1 MPVHVAPGTVPALML
16 EKRIEIRWRDVD
28 AYGHVNNAVYLNY
41 LEEARDAWVQSV
53 LGPVSGTT
61 WDFVLARVEID
72 FRAELTQDDRAVIVR
87 CTLDRIGRSSIGTR
101 EEVRKEDGSVSAE
114 ARSVVVARDPETGR
128 SRPLTGPERDALEAE
143 RTE

>member
-1 MPVHVAPGTVPALML
+1 ML

-101 EEVRKEDGSVSAE
+101 EEVRKADGSVSA
-114 ARSVVVARDPETGR
+114 ARGHWALGRRARTRCSSHRQCRRHDR
-128 SRPLTGPERDALEAE
+128 ARR
-143 RTE
+143 

>member
-1 MPVHVAPGTVPALML
+1 ML

-87 CTLDRIGRSSIGTR
+87 CSLDRIGRSSIWTR

-128 SRPLTGPERDALEAE
+128 SRPLTEPERDALEAE

>member
-1 MPVHVAPGTVPALML
+1 ML

-41 LEEARDAWVQSV
+41 LEEARDAWVQKV

-72 FRAELTQDDRAVIVR
+72 FRAELTQEDGAVIVR
-87 CTLDRIGRSSIGTR
+87 CALDRIGRSSVGTR
-101 EEVRKEDGSVSAE
+101 EEVRTQDGMLSAE
-114 ARSVVVARDPETGR
+114 ARSVVVPRDPATGR
-128 SRPLTGPERDALEAE
+128 SRPLTDTERGALEAE
-143 RTE
+143 QATA

>member
-1 MPVHVAPGTVPALML
+1 ML

-53 LGPVSGTT
+53 LGAISGST

-72 FRAELTQDDRAVIVR
+72 FRAELTQDDGAVIVR
-87 CTLDRIGRSSIGTR
+87 CALDRIGRSSVGTR
-101 EEVRKEDGSVSAE
+101 EEVRKQDGTISAE
-114 ARSVVVARDPETGR
+114 ARSVVVPRDPGTGR
-128 SRPLTGPERDALEAE
+128 SRPLTDAEREALEAE
-143 RTE
+143 RATT

>member
-1 MPVHVAPGTVPALML
+1 ML

-41 LEEARDAWVQSV
+41 LEEARDAWVQAI
-53 LGPVSGTT
+53 LGPVGTT

-72 FRAELTQDDRAVIVR
+72 FRAELTQDDHAVIVR
-87 CTLDRIGRSSIGTR
+87 CTLDRIGRSSVGTR
-101 EEVRKEDGSVSAE
+101 EEVRKQDGAISAE

-128 SRPLTGPERDALEAE
+128 SRPLTEPEREALEAE

>member
-1 MPVHVAPGTVPALML
+1 ML

-41 LEEARDAWVQSV
+41 LEEARDAWVQLV

-61 WDFVLARVEID
+61 WDFVLARVAID
-72 FRAELTQDDRAVIVR
+72 FREELTQDDRAVIVR

-101 EEVRKEDGSVSAE
+101 EEVRKEDGSISAE
-114 ARSVVVARDPETGR
+114 ARSVVVARDPEKAR
-128 SRPLTGPERDALEAE
+128 SRPLTELEREALEAE

>member
-1 MPVHVAPGTVPALML
+1 ML

-53 LGPVSGTT
+53 LGAVSGST

-72 FRAELTQDDRAVIVR
+72 FRAELTQDDGAVIVR
-87 CTLDRIGRSSIGTR
+87 CALDRIGRSSVGTR
-101 EEVRKEDGSVSAE
+101 EEVRKQDGTISAE
-114 ARSVVVARDPETGR
+114 ARSVVVPRDPGTGR
-128 SRPLTGPERDALEAE
+128 SRPLTDAEREALEAE
-143 RTE
+143 RATT